1 MTVTSQKSN
10 FLLKVKLQNDVNNLI
25 PDAYHHNSI
34 LQEAASSSLTL
45 TIVN

>member
-10 FLLKVKLQNDVNNLI
+10 FLLKVKLQNDVNNFI
-25 PDAYHHNSI
+25 PDAHHHSSI

-45 TIVN
+45 TVVN

>member
-10 FLLKVKLQNDVNNLI
+10 FLLKVKLQNDVNNFI
-25 PDAYHHNSI
+25 TDVYHHNSI

-45 TIVN
+45 TR